1 MSATLHGRLA
11 ASRRRRAAIVVALGL
26 APVLAVAALA
36 ARLGGSTPAMV
47 IALLGF
53 VAVVAC
59 TIAVSRRIGLAD
71 IVRALDAAVPGLE
84 DSSDLL
90 LAEPDD
96 LTPLAHL
103 QRERVAARLAGARAD
118 VRKPWPTKALA
129 ATWGVALVAVVLAA
143 AWPVSSGGS
152 AATVQTPSPAEA
164 IETGPTRLVASTL
177 AIEPPA
183 YTALPARSEASL
195 EARAP
200 QGSRL
205 RWSLRIA
212 PMPDTVALAFHD
224 GRRLELARD
233 GDGWNGETTL
243 DASTLY
249 RVEVGGIAPL
259 ADAALNRLDAVP
271 DEPPQVRVI
280 EPERTLSVLDRAQP
294 IWRLVFE
301 AGDDYGLAS
310 ARLSI
315 TLAQG
320 SGEQVTVKESSVV
333 LRGEGDARKRR
344 YTHALDLTALGFAQ
358 GDDLIVRVAV
368 ADNRVPEPNVTRSA
382 SFILRWPPDLGA
394 EASGIDGIVQKTL
407 PAYFRSQRQIIIDT
421 EALLAER
428 GTLDEARFL
437 ARSDAIGVDQKI
449 LRLRYGQF
457 LGEEFESGATPPPAA
472 AKPDDETSHDG
483 HDHDEHGDE
492 PHAHEES
499 ETADASHAGHDH
511 DHGAAPGAEA
521 PRFGDAAGVIAEY
534 GHTHDHAEAATL
546 LDPETK
552 RILKTALDAMWQAE
566 LQLRSGHPR
575 EALPHENRALAAI
588 KQVQQAT
595 RIYLARVGLE
605 LPPVDE
611 TRRLTG
617 ERAGVRD
624 RRASLA
630 AATPS
635 DAVVA
640 EVYGE
645 VERGGLPDTAALEVW
660 MRSHPE
666 RVDDVLGIVAAFD
679 ALRRDTACADCRA
692 RVLDRLWPLLRA
704 PAPAVRLR
712 ETPDAAGRAYLDAL
726 GTGEPR

>member
-1 MSATLHGRLA
+1 MSAALHGRLA

-26 APVLAVAALA
+26 APVLAVAVLA
-36 ARLGGSTPAMV
+36 ARLGGATPTV
-47 IALLGF
+47 VVTLLGF
-53 VAVVAC
+53 VAVVAYA
-59 TIAVSRRIGLAD
+59 IAVSLRIGLAD

-90 LAEPDD
+90 LAEPAG
-96 LTPLAHL
+96 LTGLAHL
-103 QRERVAARLAGARAD
+103 QRERVAARLAAARVD
-118 VRKPWPTKALA
+118 VRRPWPAKTLA
-129 ATWGVALVAVVLAA
+129 ATWGVALVAAVLAVT
-143 AWPVSSGGS
+143 WPVSPKGAVAPNS
-152 AATVQTPSPAEA
+152 TPSPAA
-164 IETGPTRLVASTL
+164 VAETGPTRLVANTL

-212 PMPDTVALAFHD
+212 PMPETAALAFHD

-233 GDGWNGETTL
+233 GDGWRGETTL

-294 IWRLVFE
+294 TWRLVFE

-344 YTHALDLTALGFAQ
+344 YTHALDLAALGFAQ

-428 GTLDEARFL
+428 GTLDEARYL

-457 LGEEFESGATPPPAA
+457 LGEEFESGATSPPAA
-472 AKPDDETSHDG
+472 AKPDDETSNDG
-483 HDHDEHGDE
+483 HDHDEHDGK
-492 PHAHEES
+492 PHAHDES
-499 ETADASHAGHDH
+499 EISAASHAGH

-566 LQLRSGHPR
+566 LQLRSGQPR
-575 EALPHENRALAAI
+575 EALPHENRALTAI

-645 VERGGLPDTAALEVW
+645 VERGGLPDTAALEAW

-679 ALRRDTACADCRA
+679 ALRRDTACVDCRA